1 MPEIKPTIES
11 LAKIKVVGVGGSGG
25 SAVKRMINSQIKGV
39 EFIAVNTDLQALHDN
54 PAPVK
59 VHIGKQLTK
68 GLGAGMNPDVGR
80 AAAEESHN
88 ELRDA
93 LKDANMVFVTCGLGG
108 GTGSGAGPV
117 IAQIAKE
124 SGALTLAVVTKP
136 FVFEQAQ
143 RMDIAERA
151 HDQFIEHVDT
161 IITIN
166 NDRVLEIVDAHTSLL
181 EAFRVVDDVLRQG
194 VQGIAEV
201 ITTPGLINV
210 DFADVRTIMADAGSA
225 LMGMGRAS
233 GEHRATQAAKMAIAS
248 PLLDLEVDGAKGILF
263 MITGGRDLGMHE
275 VSDAAKIITGSADDA
290 AKVIF
295 GACIDETLTDEV
307 RITVIATGFGDARP
321 RSMMKKDALM
331 FGKGAFLQQPPQPRE
346 KKEERVR
353 VQQTFETPFKKRD
366 VAPAMRVEPKIPQIP
381 SRDVFDE
388 VDDVPSI
395 PQTVEEEVGS
405 QEEDLEIPAFL
416 RRKLG

>member
-1 MPEIKPTIES
+1 MHMPEIKPTIES
-11 LAKIKVVGVGGSGG
+11 LAKIKVVGVGGGGG
-25 SAVKRMINSQIKGV
+25 SAVKRMISSHIKGV
-39 EFIAVNTDLQALHDN
+39 EFIAVNTDLQALHNN

-68 GLGAGMNPDVGR
+68 GLGAGMNPEVGK
-80 AAAEESHN
+80 AAAEENQN
-88 ELRDA
+88 EIRDA
-93 LKDANMVFVTCGLGG
+93 LKGADMVFVTCGLGG

-136 FVFEQAQ
+136 FMFEQAQ
-143 RMDIAERA
+143 RMEIAEAA

-166 NDRVLEIVDAHTSLL
+166 NDRVLEIVDANTSLL
-181 EAFRVVDDVLRQG
+181 EAFKVVDDVLRQG
-194 VQGIAEV
+194 VQGISEV
-201 ITTPGLINV
+201 ITTPALINV

-225 LMGMGRAS
+225 LMGMGRGS
-233 GEHRATQAAKMAIAS
+233 GENRAAQAAKAAIAS
-248 PLLDLEVDGAKGILF
+248 PLLDLDVDGAKGILF
-263 MITGGRDLGMHE
+263 MITGGKDLSMHE
-275 VSDAAKIITGSADDA
+275 VSEASKIITGSADDS

-295 GACIDETLTDEV
+295 GASIDEAMVDEL

-321 RSMMKKDALM
+321 RAIPKKETLM
-331 FGKGAFLQQPPQPRE
+331 FGKSAFLQSPPRE
-346 KKEERVR
+346 QAEERVR
-353 VQQTFETPFKKRD
+353 VQQTFETPFKKKD
-366 VAPAMRVEPKIPQIP
+366 VAPVMRAEPKIPTKDTFEDIENE
-381 SRDVFDE
+381 SV
-388 VDDVPSI
+388 I
-395 PQTVEEEVGS
+395 PQKVEEEPDT